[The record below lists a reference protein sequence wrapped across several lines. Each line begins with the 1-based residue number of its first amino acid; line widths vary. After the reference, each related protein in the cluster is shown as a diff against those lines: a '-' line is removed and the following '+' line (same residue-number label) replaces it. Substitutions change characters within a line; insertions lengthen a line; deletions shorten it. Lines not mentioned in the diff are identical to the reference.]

1 MRIIALGALVAL
13 ASGCFTR
20 ADEVSARE
28 LRTRAAS
35 TPPASVAARRD
46 TALGF
51 VRWVSDAGPPDRSP
65 GIRPAMAIDGEAAR

>member
-20 ADEVSARE
+20 ADEVSERE

-46 TALGF
+46 TSLMFIQWA
-51 VRWVSDAGPPDRSP
+51 SDAGPADRSP
-65 GIRPAMAIDGEAAR
+65 GIRPAMAIDAEAAR